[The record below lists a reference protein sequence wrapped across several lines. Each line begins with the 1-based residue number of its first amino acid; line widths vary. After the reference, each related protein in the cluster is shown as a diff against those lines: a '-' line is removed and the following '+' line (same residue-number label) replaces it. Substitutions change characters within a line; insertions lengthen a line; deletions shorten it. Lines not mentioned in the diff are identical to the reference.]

1 MKEEKTRIYLLRH
14 GETVNTKGEFRYNGH
29 YDVDV
34 TEEGQKQLSLQG
46 QKLKSC
52 PIAKIYSSGLLRSLK
67 GASAIASATG
77 VDVHHDERFKEI
89 AAGRWEG
96 LTMKEVLDKFP
107 DEFEVRFQDIVNYR
121 ILDGGENLIDVRNRA
136 ISAISEIVE
145 RHKGEEVAIVGHGG
159 TNRIILCEATGLDL
173 KNLLRLEQDF
183 GCMNI
188 IDYYDGTS
196 VVKLLNQRP

>member
-29 YDVDV
+29 YDVDI
-34 TEEGQKQLSLQG
+34 TEEGEKQLSLQA
-46 QKLKSC
+46 QKLKTRS
-52 PIAKIYSSGLLRSLK
+52 IAKIYSSGLMRSVK
-67 GASAIASATG
+67 GASAIASVTG
-77 VDVHHDERFKEI
+77 VDVHYDERLKEI

-96 LTMKEVLDKFP
+96 LTMKEVLEKFP
-107 DEFEVRFQDIVNYR
+107 GEFETRFQDIVNYR
-121 ILDGGENLIDVRNRA
+121 IQDGGENLIDVRNRA
-136 ISAISEIVE
+136 MSAVSEIVK
-145 RHKGEEVAIVGHGG
+145 RHRGEEVAIVGHGG

-173 KNLLRLEQDF
+173 KNLLRIEQDF

-188 IDYYDGTS
+188 IDYYNGTS

>member
-34 TEEGQKQLSLQG
+34 TEEGEKQLSLQA
-46 QKLKSC
+46 QKIRNR
-52 PIAKIYSSGLLRSLK
+52 PISRIYSSSLVRSVK
-67 GASAIASATG
+67 GASAISCATG
-77 VDVHHDERFKEI
+77 VDVHHDERLKEI

-96 LTMKEVLDKFP
+96 LTMKEVLDRFP
-107 DEFEVRFQDIVNYR
+107 DEFETRFDDIVNYR
-121 ILDGGENLIDVRNRA
+121 ILDGGENLLDVRNRA

-159 TNRIILCEATGLDL
+159 TNRIIICEATGLDL
-173 KNLLRLEQDF
+173 KNLLRIEQDF

-188 IDYYDGTS
+188 IDYYNGTS

>member
-34 TEEGQKQLSLQG
+34 TEKGEKQLSLQG
-46 QKLKSC
+46 RKLESR
-52 PIAKIYSSGLLRSLK
+52 PIAKIYSSGLLRSVK

-77 VDVHHDERFKEI
+77 SDVHHDERLKEI

-96 LTMKEVLDKFP
+96 LTMKEVLEKFP
-107 DEFEVRFQDIVNYR
+107 DEFETRFEDIVNYR
-121 ILDGGENLIDVRNRA
+121 IQGGGENLIDVRNRA
-136 ISAISEIVE
+136 ISAISDIVE

-159 TNRIILCEATGLDL
+159 VNRVILCEATGLDL
-173 KNLLRLEQDF
+173 KNLLRIEQDF

-188 IDYYDGTS
+188 IDYYDSTS
-196 VVKLLNQRP
+196 VIKLLNQLP